1 MSRMIPL
8 NVIIKL
14 SPLFSVTTDPN
25 HQSVRVGLVTPLTM
39 TDSPDQFGVVPSNVL
54 QGSAGRGSLSP
65 VLRTTYT
72 TYPVSSIEEAEDK
85 LMSIATN
92 MDVQEPHHISQEVDS
107 MWLLVIN
114 RAANLIA
121 ARTRRDKGNVV
132 LMHPD
137 LWKVISKLDTGWTYE
152 IKENFKEIGRW
163 TQVCYKFNGNMSVF
177 ISDCINHNEVMVLY
191 RNNPIYSDKL
201 VLDGPAILLLN
212 KNSFNLMCLANDPSA
227 LGSAQDYIVRIRLT
241 ESCHNIV

>member
-1 MSRMIPL
+1 MSRIIPL

-39 TDSPDQFGVVPSNVL
+39 TDSLNQFGVVSP
-54 QGSAGRGSLSP
+54 AGRGSLSP

-72 TYPVSSIEEAEDK
+72 TYPVSSIEEAEYK

-92 MDVQEPHHISQEVDS
+92 MDVQEPNRISQEVGS

-137 LWKVISKLDTGWTYE
+137 LWKVISKLDTGWTPYE
-152 IKENFKEIGRW
+152 NIKENFKEIGRW
-163 TQVCYKFNGNMSVF
+163 TQVCYTFNGNMSVF
-177 ISDCINHNEVMVLY
+177 ISDCMSHNEVMVLY